1 MLLAL
6 TAKNKVGF
14 IDGSCVKPSDRS
26 PNLHQ
31 WERCN
36 AIVLSW
42 IMSSVSKEIFAGIVY
57 CTVSSK
63 VWADLKERF
72 NKVSGSRI
80 YSIQGEIVCLKQGSS
95 PVFIYF
101 SKLKQ
106 LWDEYASLVTLPS
119 CACATARA
127 YVDHEQT
134 QCLIQFLMGLND
146 NYGSIRIQ
154 ILMMSTLP
162 SVSQAFAIVSQEES
176 HRTALTNQSM
186 IEVPT
191 TAFYSSSEKRKSE
204 SPRCENCNIVGPTKD
219 VCYKLVGYPP
229 GHRLHKKFPQG
240 KFNKSQTRNQQQ
252 VSAHNSHQEIP
263 AAHTP
268 MFTPTQYEQ
277 ILRLLEH
284 GSSSTEPT
292 TNFAGATH
300 NAASTPDQSHP
311 WILDSGAN
319 AHITGTSKNMQ
330 NIQPCSSSIGSVR
343 LPNG

>member
-6 TAKNKVGF
+6 TAKNKIGF
-14 IDGSCVKPSDRS
+14 IDGSCVKPFDRS

-57 CTVSSK
+57 CTDASK

-72 NKVSGSRI
+72 NKVSRSRI
-80 YSIQGEIVCLKQGSS
+80 YSIQREIVCLKQGTS
-95 PVFIYF
+95 PVSVYF

-106 LWDEYASLVTLPS
+106 LWDEYASLVTLPLCA

-127 YVDHEQT
+127 YVTHEKT

-146 NYGSIRIQ
+146 SYGSIRSQ

-176 HRTALTNQSM
+176 HRMALKNQSM
-186 IEVPT
+186 MEVST
-191 TAFYSSSEKRKSE
+191 TAFYSSSEKRKSDL
-204 SPRCENCNIVGPTKD
+204 PRCENCNISGHTKD

-229 GHRLHKKFPQG
+229 GHKCWSDNRIK
-240 KFNKSQTRNQQQ
+240 R
-252 VSAHNSHQEIP
+252 
-263 AAHTP
+263 
-268 MFTPTQYEQ
+268 
-277 ILRLLEH
+277 
-284 GSSSTEPT
+284 
-292 TNFAGATH
+292 
-300 NAASTPDQSHP
+300 
-311 WILDSGAN
+311 
-319 AHITGTSKNMQ
+319 
-330 NIQPCSSSIGSVR
+330 
-343 LPNG
+343 